1 MRRVVLAATQMAC
14 SRDVKSNIHK
24 AESLVRQAAAKGAD
38 IILLQELFENIYFP
52 QEVDYKYLE
61 WAKPADG
68 HPLIESMA
76 GLARE
81 MEVVLPVSFFEKCN
95 EMYYNT
101 VAVVD
106 ADGSVLGYYRKSHIP
121 DDPGYY
127 EKFYFSPGDTGFR
140 VWDTRYARIGV
151 GICWDQWFPEAARC
165 MALQGAEVLLYP
177 TAIGTDPMKRDE
189 LPEQKV
195 IAERWTN
202 AMVGH
207 SIANMIPVVASNRT
221 GIENVGE
228 TSIRFFGSSF
238 ITNETG
244 VIMAQADQ
252 YEETVLTCEVDLDAP
267 VKTKMMRFRDRR
279 TDLYGLLLT
288 KDGKTKL

>member
-244 VIMAQADQ
+244 VIIAQADQ

-267 VKTKMMRFRDRR
+267 EKTKMMRFRDRR